1 MSKSCEFCNELGLTR
16 YMDKSKP
23 FWGYEY
29 QAALAK
35 RWWPKEKG
43 KRAAE
48 LTLHIK
54 SKKSQ
59 MGFKLNYCPECGKKL
74 KHQGKYSVKTDFEKE
89 KTDGKD

>member
-23 FWGYEY
+23 LWGYEY

-35 RWWPKEKG
+35 RWWPKAKG
-43 KRAAE
+43 KREAH

-54 SKKSQ
+54 SKRFQ
-59 MGFKLNYCPECGKKL
+59 MGFKLNYCPECGKSCTMPSKR
-74 KHQGKYSVKTDFEKE
+74 
-89 KTDGKD
+89 